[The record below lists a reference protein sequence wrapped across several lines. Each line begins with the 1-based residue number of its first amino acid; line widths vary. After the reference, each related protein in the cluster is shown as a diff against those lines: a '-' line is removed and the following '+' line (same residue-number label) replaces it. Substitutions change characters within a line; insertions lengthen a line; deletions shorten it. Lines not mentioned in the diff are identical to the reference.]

1 MVAIPPAIMF
11 VNDDLSPSVHDTL
24 VRQLFINQ
32 ILDGY
37 TFDSFI
43 AADPSWPDKIKQLN
57 QRVMVVRTFA
67 DRFSV
72 TTWNI
77 PDVII
82 FIKNGLASVEI
93 NKGPPSFT
101 VPVLKLDWGYLLNI
115 HLPPQWWIRHR
126 EREACEANNLNKSR
140 VTLRQFEPGH
150 HFDGMTHQYHHRI
163 VFKPGQ
169 KL

>member
-11 VNDDLSPSVHDTL
+11 VNDDLSPSVKDTL

-37 TFDSFI
+37 TFDSYL
-43 AADPSWPDKIKQLN
+43 AADPSWPDKIKQLD
-57 QRVMVVRTFA
+57 QRIMVVRTFA

-72 TTWNI
+72 TTWDV

-93 NKGPPSFT
+93 NKGPPGFT
-101 VPVLKLDWGYLLNI
+101 VPVLKLDWGYLQFMKF
-115 HLPPQWWIRHR
+115 PPPHR
-126 EREACEANNLNKSR
+126 YCCNCHHRPCHCSH
-140 VTLRQFEPGH
+140 QFDYGH
-150 HFDGMTHQYHHRI
+150 RFDGTLHSYHRKT

-169 KL
+169 NL